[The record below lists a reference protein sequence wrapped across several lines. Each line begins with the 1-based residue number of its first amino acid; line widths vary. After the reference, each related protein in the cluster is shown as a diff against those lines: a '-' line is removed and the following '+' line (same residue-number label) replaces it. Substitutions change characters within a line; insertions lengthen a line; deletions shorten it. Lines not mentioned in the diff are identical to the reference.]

1 MSMPHS
7 GRDNAV
13 IFATPATFAQ
23 SVECFLVTR
32 KGGRFHA

>member
-13 IFATPATFAQ
+13 IFATPATFAE
-23 SVECFLVTR
+23 SVEYILTTR